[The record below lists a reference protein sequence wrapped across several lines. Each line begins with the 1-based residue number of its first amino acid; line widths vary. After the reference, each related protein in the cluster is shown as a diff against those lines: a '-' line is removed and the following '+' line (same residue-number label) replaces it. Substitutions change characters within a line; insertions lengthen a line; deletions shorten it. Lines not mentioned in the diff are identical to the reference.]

1 MAIHLDVSQTKLHFV
16 LQVSYRILAI
26 FWLIKGFWAWADL
39 TGAIGPGL
47 HLVKTALD
55 AELAMALVFAILDL
69 IAGVALWMSWRWGA
83 GVWFLV
89 ATAYG
94 LSAIASQSS
103 FAHEMLGVFTLVLV
117 VVHILRIFFVRAQP
131 EKRLTIL

>member
-26 FWLIKGFWAWADL
+26 FWLIKGFWAWAEL
-39 TGAIGPGL
+39 TGTLGPGL

-103 FAHEMLGVFTLVLV
+103 FGHEMLGVFTLVLV

-131 EKRLTIL
+131 EKRLTIV

>member
-1 MAIHLDVSQTKLHFV
+1 MAIYLDVSQTKLHLV
-16 LQVSYRILAI
+16 LQVAYRILAMI
-26 FWLIKGFWAWADL
+26 WLVKGFWAWADL

-47 HLVKTALD
+47 HLLKTAFD
-55 AELAMALVFAILDL
+55 TSLAMALIFAILDL

-94 LSAIASQSS
+94 LSALAAQASFGS
-103 FAHEMLGVFTLVLV
+103 EMLGVLTLALVAVHVLRV
-117 VVHILRIFFVRAQP
+117 IFVRAQP
-131 EKRLTIL
+131 EKRLTIV